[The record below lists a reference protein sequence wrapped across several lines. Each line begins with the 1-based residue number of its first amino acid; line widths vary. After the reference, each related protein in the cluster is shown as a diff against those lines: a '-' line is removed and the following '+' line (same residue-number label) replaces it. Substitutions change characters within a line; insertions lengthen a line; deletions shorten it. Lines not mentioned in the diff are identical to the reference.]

1 VTELAS
7 QLLRSLT
14 SRCLDR
20 PDDADAKGLLE
31 EFVRDLL
38 LLLGRPE
45 WPAAPLVL
53 TLLSKLLCR
62 RMERK
67 AEVALSRRDSKDA
80 KAERE
85 EQAARL
91 LSLELL
97 GQVLAA
103 VVAQRKLHAD
113 APLTFPDDK
122 DEVDEAAQPTD
133 AGEDATCVCG
143 RGYDGGFML
152 DCDRCHRWFHGSCVG
167 IEAQEDDLPSEWF
180 CESCQLSRAVTQQR
194 RTISRLLSLAEG
206 GGGPSDETVDALC
219 SEEEVTKQLLLN
231 FLEASSAETA
241 AAASAHALLLCQW
254 HFDASE
260 LGQGGAVLCRL
271 YEEQQAAHALRCRG
285 PHELRA
291 AHARSVPLLSR
302 ERILRASRKLLVGS
316 ALLRRLETLLAYVL
330 LMLKEPQSSARTK
343 AIRAISGVVT
353 ADPSTLELAGVKQ
366 AVTLALSEPSIA
378 VREATLDL
386 IGQHILSQPQCVPI
400 YYEAIVKRLGDVG
413 ISVRKRVVRILRDLC
428 LKEPG
433 SPHAVDACR
442 RLVSRVV
449 DEEEVQKLALRAFHE
464 LWFLPSSGEQLS
476 ADECAAR
483 CKQILSVSSRATR
496 QSSEWLRQLLRKLVT
511 PPAEGKTSLKEH
523 ATVLRVCGQLV
534 SQLKESL
541 LQLHEAEAEAE
552 AAEEA
557 EVEAARRR
565 TRACA
570 ASSPAR
576 GSSSTWRGGPSMSC
590 RAACSCTTSSSR
602 WRGPRA
608 PWACWTTRRRSPRSS
623 RSSSPSRA
631 RPPPTPPSPARPR
644 PPPLPAATGA
654 ASS

>member
-1 VTELAS
+1 MPGLVATRCLNDATALRLGRLAVDAAFSLCAVLSSAPLQGAAIETLLAVFAHHPSQRSPLLHELLDLRLQIADQPGREARRTFSLSDGGRVQPFSALCLLALQRCAALPPPGTDGGEAGPSRAEPPPHPYRSAVTELAS

-67 AEVALSRRDSKDA
+67 AEVAVSRRDSKDA

-91 LSLELL
+91 LSLDLL

-180 CESCQLSRAVTQQR
+180 CESCQLSRAVTKQR
-194 RTISRLLSLAEG
+194 TTISRLLSLAEG
-206 GGGPSDETVDALC
+206 GGGPSEETVDALC

-231 FLEASSAETA
+231 FLEASSAEPA

-260 LGQGGAVLCRL
+260 QQQPGQGGAVLCRL

-302 ERILRASRKLLVGS
+302 ERILSASRKLLVGS

-366 AVTLALSEPSIA
+366 
-378 VREATLDL
+378 D
-386 IGQHILSQPQCVPI
+386 
-400 YYEAIVKRLGDVG
+400 
-413 ISVRKRVVRILRDLC
+413 
-428 LKEPG
+428 
-433 SPHAVDACR
+433 
-442 RLVSRVV
+442 
-449 DEEEVQKLALRAFHE
+449 
-464 LWFLPSSGEQLS
+464 
-476 ADECAAR
+476 
-483 CKQILSVSSRATR
+483 
-496 QSSEWLRQLLRKLVT
+496 
-511 PPAEGKTSLKEH
+511 PPPPP
-523 ATVLRVCGQLV
+523 
-534 SQLKESL
+534 SL
-541 LQLHEAEAEAE
+541 LSPPRT
-552 AAEEA
+552 
-557 EVEAARRR
+557 ARRR
-565 TRACA
+565 AH
-570 ASSPAR
+570 
-576 GSSSTWRGGPSMSC
+576 
-590 RAACSCTTSSSR
+590 
-602 WRGPRA
+602 A
-608 PWACWTTRRRSPRSS
+608 PNP
-623 RSSSPSRA
+623 
-631 RPPPTPPSPARPR
+631 
-644 PPPLPAATGA
+644 PPPLPNVPPPPTASLPSAGLLPQPPSPPQ
-654 ASS
+654 ASSHSLPPLRRRSTSPSPSRRSPCARRPST